1 MLDVLQTVAGSCRR
15 PVPCTVSSRANT
27 AQISTAVVT
36 VRGNVEPDVASGET
50 KSVIT
55 ALQARTRTH
64 AHTHTHTHLTAILLT
79 YLSRIVVIL

>member
-36 VRGNVEPDVASGET
+36 ARGNIEPDVASGET
-50 KSVIT
+50 KSVVT
-55 ALQARTRTH
+55 ALRCSFTHART
-64 AHTHTHTHLTAILLT
+64 HTHTHTHPFNGHFID
-79 YLSRIVVIL
+79 IFI